1 MFEEFKKFAL
11 RGNVVDLAVGI
22 VIGAAFTGIV
32 NSLVK
37 DIIMPIVGFVS
48 GGLDF
53 TNYFWQL
60 AGHPAATYADAQK
73 AGATIGY
80 GTFITLAINFII
92 ISILLFFII
101 QGINTLRARAERN
114 KEPPPPAQEPPEVKL
129 LSEIRDL
136 LAARNPA

>member
-11 RGNVVDLAVGI
+11 RGSVVDLAVGI

-37 DIIMPIVGFVS
+37 DIIMPIVGFIS

-60 AGHPAATYADAQK
+60 AGQPAATYADAQK

-92 ISILLFFII
+92 ISVLLFFII
-101 QGINTLRARAERN
+101 QGINTLRARAERS
-114 KEPPPPAQEPPEVKL
+114 KEPPPPAQEPPDVKL
-129 LSEIRDL
+129 LTEIRDL
-136 LAARNPA
+136 LAARQG